1 MMMYV
6 VIAIAALA
14 LVIVTV
20 LLLPGTDKKK
30 KQDGTYRFELFADGG
45 RRITFGNPFNGFLV
59 YGGAE
64 SGKTK
69 SIGKPLL
76 EQFVKSRFAGFVYDY
91 KDFDLTRTAYN
102 LVKKHGYP
110 YKFYYISFV
119 DMERT
124 YRTNPIAPAV
134 VGNESLFL
142 QLISDLLTAYME
154 KDSKKDEWFGGALGI
169 MWGVSIRFYRDFPQ
183 YCTIP
188 HIVNYV
194 CSAGADRITEFLN
207 GSHQSRALAKGFLD
221 AADSPKTQA
230 SYLSS
235 LTRNLGIL
243 ANNKEISYVLTGNDF
258 EYNLLDPA
266 NPKLIS
272 VANSF
277 QIESLISPII
287 SLMLSISSR
296 RFTMANKIPFV
307 YVLDEAT
314 TFRIADFEK
323 MPSVLREY
331 LCAFLVLTQS
341 SAKIEKL
348 YGKYDRSSLEANFG
362 NVFFG
367 RTKDVE
373 ALKNYPLVFGKQEKK
388 KVSRTTGS
396 GRGGSNRSRTVSMQ
410 KEEVYESSFF
420 TSLKPGE
427 FVGSAA
433 HSNMPNFHLRFK
445 MYDQTEE
452 PLPVVRAVLPSDI
465 DENYNRIIKDLQK
478 VV

>member
-142 QLISDLLTAYME
+142 QLISDLLTAYM
-154 KDSKKDEWFGGALGI
+154 G
-169 MWGVSIRFYRDFPQ
+169 
-183 YCTIP
+183 C
-188 HIVNYV
+188 
-194 CSAGADRITEFLN
+194 
-207 GSHQSRALAKGFLD
+207 HQH
-221 AADSPKTQA
+221 
-230 SYLSS
+230 
-235 LTRNLGIL
+235 
-243 ANNKEISYVLTGNDF
+243 
-258 EYNLLDPA
+258 
-266 NPKLIS
+266 
-272 VANSF
+272 
-277 QIESLISPII
+277 
-287 SLMLSISSR
+287 
-296 RFTMANKIPFV
+296 FV
-307 YVLDEAT
+307 
-314 TFRIADFEK
+314 
-323 MPSVLREY
+323 
-331 LCAFLVLTQS
+331 
-341 SAKIEKL
+341 
-348 YGKYDRSSLEANFG
+348 
-362 NVFFG
+362 
-367 RTKDVE
+367 
-373 ALKNYPLVFGKQEKK
+373 
-388 KVSRTTGS
+388 
-396 GRGGSNRSRTVSMQ
+396 Q
-410 KEEVYESSFF
+410 K
-420 TSLKPGE
+420 
-427 FVGSAA
+427 
-433 HSNMPNFHLRFK
+433 
-445 MYDQTEE
+445 
-452 PLPVVRAVLPSDI
+452 
-465 DENYNRIIKDLQK
+465 
-478 VV
+478 

>member
-1 MMMYV
+1 MMMYL
-6 VIAIAALA
+6 IGAI
-14 LVIVTV
+14 V
-20 LLLPGTDKKK
+20 LLCLIIVVVLLVPGTDKKRK
-30 KQDGTYRFELFADGG
+30 NDGQYRFELFADGG

-76 EQFVKSRFAGFVYDY
+76 EQFIKSRFAGFIYDY

-102 LVKKHGYP
+102 LVKKNEYP

-169 MWGVSIRFYRDFPQ
+169 MWGVSIRFYRDFPKI
-183 YCTIP
+183 CTIP

-194 CSAGADRITEFLN
+194 CSAGTQRITDFLN
-207 GSHQSRALAKGFLD
+207 GSHESRALAKGFLD

-258 EYNLLDPA
+258 QYNLLDPDD
-266 NPKLIS
+266 PKLIA

-287 SLMLSISSR
+287 SLMLSIS
-296 RFTMANKIPFV
+296 
-307 YVLDEAT
+307 L
-314 TFRIADFEK
+314 
-323 MPSVLREY
+323 
-331 LCAFLVLTQS
+331 
-341 SAKIEKL
+341 
-348 YGKYDRSSLEANFG
+348 
-362 NVFFG
+362 
-367 RTKDVE
+367 
-373 ALKNYPLVFGKQEKK
+373 
-388 KVSRTTGS
+388 
-396 GRGGSNRSRTVSMQ
+396 
-410 KEEVYESSFF
+410 
-420 TSLKPGE
+420 
-427 FVGSAA
+427 
-433 HSNMPNFHLRFK
+433 
-445 MYDQTEE
+445 
-452 PLPVVRAVLPSDI
+452 
-465 DENYNRIIKDLQK
+465 
-478 VV
+478 

>member
-1 MMMYV
+1 M
-6 VIAIAALA
+6 
-14 LVIVTV
+14 
-20 LLLPGTDKKK
+20 
-30 KQDGTYRFELFADGG
+30 
-45 RRITFGNPFNGFLV
+45 
-59 YGGAE
+59 
-64 SGKTK
+64 
-69 SIGKPLL
+69 
-76 EQFVKSRFAGFVYDY
+76 
-91 KDFDLTRTAYN
+91 
-102 LVKKHGYP
+102 
-110 YKFYYISFV
+110 
-119 DMERT
+119 
-124 YRTNPIAPAV
+124 
-134 VGNESLFL
+134 
-142 QLISDLLTAYME
+142 
-154 KDSKKDEWFGGALGI
+154 
-169 MWGVSIRFYRDFPQ
+169 
-183 YCTIP
+183 
-188 HIVNYV
+188 
-194 CSAGADRITEFLN
+194 
-207 GSHQSRALAKGFLD
+207 AKGFLD

-373 ALKNYPLVFGKQEKK
+373 ALKTIRWCSANRRRRRFPAPPGA
-388 KVSRTTGS
+388 
-396 GRGGSNRSRTVSMQ
+396 GG
-410 KEEVYESSFF
+410 
-420 TSLKPGE
+420 
-427 FVGSAA
+427 
-433 HSNMPNFHLRFK
+433 
-445 MYDQTEE
+445 
-452 PLPVVRAVLPSDI
+452 VVRTAAVPFPCRKRKCTKAVSSLP
-465 DENYNRIIKDLQK
+465 
-478 VV
+478 